1 MRSKLVGA
9 GVQIQGGSPEQFA
22 KVIWAE
28 LDKWGKVVKEAN
40 IQPE

>member
-1 MRSKLVGA
+1 MRGKLVGA

-22 KVIWAE
+22 KVIRAE
-28 LDKWGKVVKEAN
+28 VDKWGKVVKEAN